1 MPVTAPK
8 CTNYSHPTSGKAK
21 SIPSKTNCTES
32 TLQRKGS
39 DVVTRAA
46 ETTQNE
52 MDGKERH
59 ANDTDRLQTHA
70 TEGLRRGRAGA
81 GLGLSGR
88 VHV

>member
-1 MPVTAPK
+1 M
-8 CTNYSHPTSGKAK
+8 
-21 SIPSKTNCTES
+21 
-32 TLQRKGS
+32 
-39 DVVTRAA
+39 VTRAA